1 MTRHIAFFVFP
12 DFQLLD
18 LSGPLAAFQVAGE
31 TLPEAYRLSVASEDG
46 GEVRSSSG
54 IGVTTQ
60 AACASGLDT
69 LIVVGGRG
77 VHSSVSASTVV
88 PLLTALAATARRIA
102 GVCTGA
108 FLLAAGGLLD
118 GRRATTHWRYA
129 ARLQTAY
136 PAVQVDADKIFVRD
150 GLIWTSAGIT
160 AGIDLALALIEDD
173 LGAAIAKAVAREM
186 VVYYRR
192 PGGQSQFST
201 LLDLTPPSAR
211 INRALSF
218 ARDHL
223 SEPLPVDRLAGAA
236 RLSPRQFGRAFVTET
251 GQTPAKAVE
260 RLRAE
265 TARPLVEDSRE
276 PLEAIARATGFVDPE
291 RMRQG
296 FIRTFGQPP
305 QALRRAARAFRA
317 RDVA

>member
-31 TLPEAYRLSVASEDG
+31 AVTEAYRLRVVSEHG
-46 GEVRSSSG
+46 GEVTSSSG
-54 IGVTTQ
+54 VGVTTR
-60 AACASGLDT
+60 AICESGVDT

-77 VHSSVSASTVV
+77 AHSSASSVTVV
-88 PLLTALAATARRIA
+88 ALLTGIAATARRIA
-102 GVCTGA
+102 SVCTGA
-108 FLLAAGGLLD
+108 FLLAAAGLLD
-118 GRRATTHWRYA
+118 GRRATTHWRFA
-129 ARLQTAY
+129 GRLQTAY
-136 PAVQVDADKIFVRD
+136 PAVQVDADKIFVKD
-150 GLIWTSAGIT
+150 GSVWSSAGIT
-160 AGIDLALALIEDD
+160 AGIDLALALIEED
-173 LGAAIAKAVAREM
+173 LGAAIAKSVAHQM

-211 INRALSF
+211 INRALRF

-223 SEPLPVDRLAGAA
+223 SEPLPVERLAEAA
-236 RLSPRQFGRAFVTET
+236 RLSPRQFGRAFVAET

-265 TARPLVEDSRE
+265 TARPLVEDTSQ
-276 PLEAIARATGFVDPE
+276 PLEAIARATGFSDPE

-296 FIRTFGQPP
+296 FIRVFGQPP

-317 RDVA
+317 RDAA